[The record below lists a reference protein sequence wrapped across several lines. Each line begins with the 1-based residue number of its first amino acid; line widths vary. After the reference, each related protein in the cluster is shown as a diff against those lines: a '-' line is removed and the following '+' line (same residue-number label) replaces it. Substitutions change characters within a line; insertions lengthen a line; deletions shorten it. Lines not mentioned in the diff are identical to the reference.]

1 MLITSGDWYQNS
13 WKCDWPDLK
22 PEVHVGEHRRWVD
35 EVIEDAPW
43 TITKEFLD
51 KHQIDYVA
59 HDAIPYDACTFSLCH
74 GFVMNFLC
82 FCGPHLFAAMTS
94 FKKTLVE
101 CPVLLLSL
109 GPGVNSSSC
118 LYWAMSLS
126 WCLDLIASLCCDGF
140 CDACWWNFCL
150 SQRIPHA
157 QLTPAVMRRKSKCAR
172 DQWHS

>member
-1 MLITSGDWYQNS
+1 L
-13 WKCDWPDLK
+13 PDLK
-22 PEVHVGEHRRWVD
+22 PELHVGEHRRWVD

-74 GFVMNFLC
+74 GFVVNLLC
-82 FCGPHLFAAMTS
+82 FCGPYLFAAMTS

-101 CPVLLLSL
+101 YPVLLLSL

-118 LYWAMSLS
+118 LYWAVSLS

-140 CDACWWNFCL
+140 CDACW
-150 SQRIPHA
+150 
-157 QLTPAVMRRKSKCAR
+157 
-172 DQWHS
+172 